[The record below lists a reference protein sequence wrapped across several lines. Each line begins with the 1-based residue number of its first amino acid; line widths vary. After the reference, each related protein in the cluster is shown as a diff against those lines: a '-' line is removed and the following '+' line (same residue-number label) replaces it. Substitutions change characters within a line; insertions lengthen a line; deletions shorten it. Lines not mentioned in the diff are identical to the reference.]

1 MNRIFQKIWNKARGC
16 FVAVSEVAAAASKNG
31 GKNALVGTV
40 ALLLPLTSYA
50 VQTING
56 DVELGTLKEKEKNTL
71 RDSYII
77 NGNATAFD
85 DFLHLSWTSKDYC
98 GMENQTLTVNG
109 NLTVTSPYMVITH
122 RGDGASQITG
132 GLHVRDNLYLDAG
145 LLRVGSGNS
154 HDGGTVTT
162 SFSVGGTLR
171 VAQGS
176 TIDNRPDYFHV
187 HLNMSAGTLDF
198 SGNFDITSVETGT
211 INYGNMIVRNG
222 SYKQTNNVQT
232 YASNSLM
239 LLGGTLSND
248 ASIVVGGKSGQF
260 SVGNSLTL
268 GGGNLTNRNLLTQI
282 DGSIN
287 ITAGSY
293 DFGTFN
299 KSNGTLSN
307 AGTLTVTQFNQSG
320 GSASNT
326 GNLSLGN
333 ADLYGSLTSSG
344 TLNFTGNVISRGNL
358 SSAGTL
364 NNRGSWAETNAF
376 TITGN
381 LNNTGAI
388 NFQNGFTFAS
398 NGKLNSS
405 GTIQTNNASNIF
417 DSLGSQRET
426 ALTSVS
432 LNSQLPEETKTALT
446 DLFRHYVP
454 GSVAQNLID
463 HAKFTGGKV
472 IVTGVNLTQTQ
483 AADLMEAFKS
493 KFFLLPGVSIS
504 SFSQECRLKSLNS
517 FL

>member
-1 MNRIFQKIWNKARGC
+1 MNKIFKKIWNKARGC
-16 FVAVSEVAAAASKNG
+16 FVAVSEVAAASSKKG
-31 GKNALVGTV
+31 GKNALVGTI
-40 ALLLPLTSYA
+40 AFLLPLTSYA

-56 DVELGTLKEKEKNTL
+56 DVELGTLKENVKNTL

-77 NGNATAFD
+77 NGNATASAD
-85 DFLHLSWTSKDYC
+85 SLHVSWTSKDFR
-98 GMENQTLTVNG
+98 GMEDQTLTVNG

-154 HDGGTVTT
+154 HDGGTVNT

-171 VAQGS
+171 VAQGA
-176 TIDNRPDYFHV
+176 TIDNRSDYFYV

-198 SGNFDITSVETGT
+198 SGNLDISTVETGT

-232 YASNSLM
+232 YASNSLS
-239 LLGGTLSND
+239 LLGGSLTNESSL
-248 ASIVVGGKSGQF
+248 VVGVKSGQF

-282 DGSIN
+282 AGNIN
-287 ITAGSY
+287 ITGGSY

-299 KSNGTLSN
+299 KSNGTLGN

-326 GNLSLGN
+326 GNLTIGN

-344 TLNFTGNVISRGNL
+344 TLALTGNVISRGNL
-358 SSAGTL
+358 SSTGTL
-364 NNRGSWAETNAF
+364 NNRGSWTETNAF
-376 TITGN
+376 TIAGN

-388 NFQNGFTFAS
+388 NFQNGFALAAGS
-398 NGKLNSS
+398 KLNSS

-417 DSLGSQRET
+417 DSLGSQGQT
-426 ALTSVS
+426 ALTTVS
-432 LNSQLPEETKTALT
+432 MNAQLPEEAKTALT

-454 GSVAQNLID
+454 GSVAQNLAE
-463 HAKFTGGKV
+463 HATFTGGKV

-483 AADLMEAFKS
+483 ADDLKKEFKS
-493 KFFLLPGVSIS
+493 KFVVFEFYRLS
-504 SFSQECRLKSLNS
+504 SFSSSRRTK
-517 FL
+517 